1 MTFQIDADLLGNPRR
16 ALAPRE
22 DGHRSPGSQGR
33 LATAAGPPHS
43 AAFTVPARASTL
55 LSAQAGLIRTGVA
68 AVARGPIILICEPGC
83 VGSSTDE
90 HAAGCSCA
98 ALSIVS
104 LQVYVVSF
112 APAPAKTP
120 CMALVQ
126 RGPSSLCS
134 HRGGHAPSVML
145 LARQKA
151 MVADISS
158 RTLTSC
164 VRFEKAKKLLLK
176 YYYSTWHVH
185 TFRRFISLRSLQG
198 AARPRPRAASF
209 S

>member
-68 AVARGPIILICEPGC
+68 AVARGPIILICGLGC
-83 VGSSTDE
+83 VGSSADE

-104 LQVYVVSF
+104 LHLFRSG
-112 APAPAKTP
+112 ASKNTMHGAGAKRCKLTMLTP
-120 CMALVQ
+120 RRTCAECHAL
-126 RGPSSLCS
+126 
-134 HRGGHAPSVML
+134 
-145 LARQKA
+145 
-151 MVADISS
+151 
-158 RTLTSC
+158 
-164 VRFEKAKKLLLK
+164 
-176 YYYSTWHVH
+176 
-185 TFRRFISLRSLQG
+185 G
-198 AARPRPRAASF
+198 AAESYGGRYFPCGHLRHVSD
-209 S
+209 SKKQ

>member
-55 LSAQAGLIRTGVA
+55 LSAQAGLSRTGVA

-83 VGSSTDE
+83 VGSSTNE
-90 HAAGCSCA
+90 HAAGCSCG

-104 LQVYVVSF
+104 LHLFRSG
-112 APAPAKTP
+112 ASKNLSI
-120 CMALVQ
+120 ALEKVT
-126 RGPSSLCS
+126 
-134 HRGGHAPSVML
+134 V
-145 LARQKA
+145 ARA
-151 MVADISS
+151 
-158 RTLTSC
+158 
-164 VRFEKAKKLLLK
+164 
-176 YYYSTWHVH
+176 Y
-185 TFRRFISLRSLQG
+185 SLQTRESI
-198 AARPRPRAASF
+198 ARLQARASNSLHDHWLHSF
-209 S
+209 RSCAQYNHDSQCHS